1 MNDKLDTSSS
11 NHNHILNSMNGPSML
26 DLMGG
31 VGSSSKPKS
40 SSSTSSSSQNS
51 SSSLSLKQQ
60 QQQQPSSQNS
70 KSSQSSSNSS
80 SSSQHKQTNSNG
92 DSMYSNNNYNS
103 SSNNNNSK
111 TLASP
116 YSLFN
121 SSIKLKLN
129 GKLSKMSTS
138 ELQTVRNLINSYRES
153 AAFLT
158 RSAEELEQIVN
169 DYMDS

>member
-11 NHNHILNSMNGPSML
+11 NHNHILSGMNGPSML
-26 DLMGG
+26 ELMGG
-31 VGSSSKPKS
+31 GSSSKPKS

-51 SSSLSLKQQ
+51 SSSSSLK
-60 QQQQPSSQNS
+60 QQQPSSQNS

-80 SSSQHKQTNSNG
+80 SSSQHKQSNSNG

>member
-1 MNDKLDTSSS
+1 
-11 NHNHILNSMNGPSML
+11 
-26 DLMGG
+26 
-31 VGSSSKPKS
+31 
-40 SSSTSSSSQNS
+40 
-51 SSSLSLKQQ
+51 
-60 QQQQPSSQNS
+60 
-70 KSSQSSSNSS
+70 
-80 SSSQHKQTNSNG
+80 
-92 DSMYSNNNYNS
+92 MYSNNNYNS

>member
-51 SSSLSLKQQ
+51 SSSSSLKQ

-80 SSSQHKQTNSNG
+80 SSSQHKQSNSNG

-103 SSNNNNSK
+103 SSSNNNSK

>member
-51 SSSLSLKQQ
+51 SSSSSLKQ

-80 SSSQHKQTNSNG
+80 SSSQHKQSNSNG

-103 SSNNNNSK
+103 SSNNSNSK